1 MMHECWTLR
10 RNFFSSDLEEEGTK
24 EARDEWDWFE
34 DTFHVGRDV
43 GGLIVSNSQFM
54 KKFTDVEMWNTLQLV
69 DAVYEQAVREVKRNL
84 KRRNTM
90 GTELVGAREEEEE
103 MINYSMTVSTEDF
116 IQKRQSA
123 MALFGGAEP

>member
-1 MMHECWTLR
+1 MHECWTLR

-123 MALFGGAEP
+123 MARFGRAEP